1 MLLPRFRLAN
11 YEQARDFHLQA
22 IENSK
27 DKKLEMDARQAELDA
42 QISALDAQIADIY
55 ARWNNAGRR

>member
-1 MLLPRFRLAN
+1 
-11 YEQARDFHLQA
+11 
-22 IENSK
+22 
-27 DKKLEMDARQAELDA
+27 MDARQAELDA